1 VAIYYLEWYNV
12 QVEGEEVKGFTLL
25 KYMDRAGVNQLY
37 WGERADIYIT
47 RNKDILLKMDP
58 PIPVSSRFMGLPENI
73 IAKVCHHLSVKWSF
87 IFSNLTIFFNFK
99 F

>member
-1 VAIYYLEWYNV
+1 MAIYYLEWYNV

-47 RNKDILLKMDP
+47 RNKDILLKIIRP
-58 PIPVSSRFMGLPENI
+58 SHPCLFSVHGPAYEHHCQSLPLPEC
-73 IAKVCHHLSVKWSF
+73 KVVF
-87 IFSNLTIFFNFK
+87 YF
-99 F
+99 